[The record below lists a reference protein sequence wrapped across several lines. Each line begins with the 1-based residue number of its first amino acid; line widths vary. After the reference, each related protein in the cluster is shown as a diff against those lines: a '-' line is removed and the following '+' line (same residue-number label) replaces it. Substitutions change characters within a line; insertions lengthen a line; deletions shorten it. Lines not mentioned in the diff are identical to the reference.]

1 MLGADWTAD
10 AMTWVVV
17 IIIVLFVISRCL
29 FVVHQQTKEIIERL
43 GRFHR
48 LANPG
53 LNFKVP
59 ILDKRVWKVELR
71 VQQLSVT
78 VETKTKDNVFV
89 KVPVAVQYRA
99 IPDRAADTYYQLTDD
114 EEQLTS
120 YVLDVVRAKVPTLA
134 LDEVFEKKDDI
145 AAAVKEHLD
154 ETMKSFGWEV
164 LSALVTDV
172 DPAENVKAAMNEIQ
186 AQSRLQIAAQ
196 AKGEANKILTVKNAE
211 AEAESKRLQGEGIAN
226 QRKAIVE
233 GLRESVRQF
242 QDATGVNAT
251 EVLRLVLLTQYF
263 DTLKEIGMSA
273 GSKVIMLPHAPAGMA
288 DIADQITNAI
298 IVGEEATGSPGGRVE
313 SSSDRHTARSSVP
326 PSPNSGSGKT

>member
-1 MLGADWTAD
+1 MVDTGMIAQTL
-10 AMTWVVV
+10 TWIAVVV
-17 IIIVLFVISRCL
+17 IALLILSSGL

-53 LNFKVP
+53 LNFKWP
-59 ILDKRVWKVELR
+59 IIEKRVWQVELR
-71 VQQLSVT
+71 VQQLVVT

-114 EEQLTS
+114 QKQLTS

-145 AAAVKEHLD
+145 AAAVKGHLD

-186 AQSRLQIAAQ
+186 AQSRLQVAAQ

-233 GLRESVRQF
+233 GLRESVKQF

-251 EVLRLVLLTQYF
+251 DVLRLVLLTQYF
-263 DTLKEIGMSA
+263 DTLKEIGVSA
-273 GSKVIMLPHAPAGMA
+273 GSKVIMLPHAPAGMS
-288 DIADQITNAI
+288 DIADQITKSI
-298 IVGEEATGSPGGRVE
+298 ISGEEATS
-313 SSSDRHTARSSVP
+313 H
-326 PSPNSGSGKT
+326 

>member
-1 MLGADWTAD
+1 MVSTDLVAEAF
-10 AMTWVVV
+10 TWVGATIVV
-17 IIIVLFVISRCL
+17 LLILSSGL
-29 FVVHQQTKEIIERL
+29 FVVHQQTKEIVERL

-53 LNFKVP
+53 LNFKWP

-71 VQQLSVT
+71 VQQLIVT

-99 IPDRAADTYYQLTDD
+99 IPERAADTYYQLTDD
-114 EEQLTS
+114 QKQLTS

-145 AAAVKEHLD
+145 AAAVKGHLD
-154 ETMKSFGWEV
+154 DTMKNFGWEV

-186 AQSRLQIAAQ
+186 AQSRLQVAAQ
-196 AKGEANKILTVKNAE
+196 AKGEANKVLTVKNAE

-233 GLRESVRQF
+233 GLRESVKQF
-242 QDATGVNAT
+242 QDATGVNAND
-251 EVLRLVLLTQYF
+251 VLRLVLLTQYF
-263 DTLKEIGMSA
+263 DTLKEIGVSA

-288 DIADQITNAI
+288 DIADQITKSI
-298 IVGEEATGSPGGRVE
+298 ISGEEATS
-313 SSSDRHTARSSVP
+313 H
-326 PSPNSGSGKT
+326 

>member
-1 MLGADWTAD
+1 
-10 AMTWVVV
+10 
-17 IIIVLFVISRCL
+17 
-29 FVVHQQTKEIIERL
+29 
-43 GRFHR
+43 
-48 LANPG
+48 
-53 LNFKVP
+53 
-59 ILDKRVWKVELR
+59 
-71 VQQLSVT
+71 
-78 VETKTKDNVFV
+78 V

-263 DTLKEIGMSA
+263 DTLKEIGVSA
-273 GSKVIMLPHAPAGMA
+273 GSKVIMLPHAPAGMG
-288 DIADQITNAI
+288 DIADQITKAI
-298 IVGEEATGSPGGRVE
+298 ITGEEATS
-313 SSSDRHTARSSVP
+313 H
-326 PSPNSGSGKT
+326 

>member
-1 MLGADWTAD
+1 MLGTDWTSD

-17 IIIVLFVISRCL
+17 IIILLFVISRCL

-48 LANPG
+48 LADPG
-53 LNFKVP
+53 LNFKIP

-78 VETKTKDNVFV
+78 VETKTEDNVFV

-99 IPDRAADTYYQLTDD
+99 IPERAADTYYQLTDD

-164 LSALVTDV
+164 PSALVTDV

-263 DTLKEIGMSA
+263 DTLKEIGVSA

-288 DIADQITNAI
+288 DIADQITKAI
-298 IVGEEATGSPGGRVE
+298 ITGEEATG
-313 SSSDRHTARSSVP
+313 H
-326 PSPNSGSGKT
+326 

>member
-1 MLGADWTAD
+1 MLGTDWTAD
-10 AMTWVVV
+10 AMTWVV
-17 IIIVLFVISRCL
+17 IIIILLFVISRCL

-53 LNFKVP
+53 LNFKIP

-99 IPDRAADTYYQLTDD
+99 IPARAADTYYQLTDD

-154 ETMKSFGWEV
+154 ETMKS
-164 LSALVTDV
+164 
-172 DPAENVKAAMNEIQ
+172 
-186 AQSRLQIAAQ
+186 
-196 AKGEANKILTVKNAE
+196 
-211 AEAESKRLQGEGIAN
+211 
-226 QRKAIVE
+226 
-233 GLRESVRQF
+233 SV
-242 QDATGVNAT
+242 
-251 EVLRLVLLTQYF
+251 
-263 DTLKEIGMSA
+263 
-273 GSKVIMLPHAPAGMA
+273 
-288 DIADQITNAI
+288 
-298 IVGEEATGSPGGRVE
+298 GRF
-313 SSSDRHTARSSVP
+313 
-326 PSPNSGSGKT
+326 

>member
-1 MLGADWTAD
+1 MLGTDWTAD

-17 IIIVLFVISRCL
+17 IIIVLFLISRCL

-59 ILDKRVWKVELR
+59 FIDKRVWKVELR

-154 ETMKSFGWEV
+154 ETMKSFGWEA

-263 DTLKEIGMSA
+263 DTLKEIGVSA

-288 DIADQITNAI
+288 DIADQITKAI
-298 IVGEEATGSPGGRVE
+298 ITGEEATG
-313 SSSDRHTARSSVP
+313 H
-326 PSPNSGSGKT
+326 

>member
-1 MLGADWTAD
+1 MDYQTPIEMIVGFVLL
-10 AMTWVVV
+10 V
-17 IIIVLFVISRCL
+17 IILSMFASSF

-43 GRFHR
+43 GRFRR

-53 LNFKVP
+53 LNFKWP
-59 ILDKRVWKVELR
+59 IIDKRVWKVEMR
-71 VQQLSVT
+71 VQQLVVT

-99 IPDRAADTYYQLTDD
+99 IPDRASDTYYQLSDD
-114 EEQLTS
+114 QKQLTS
-120 YVLDVVRAKVPTLA
+120 YVLDVVRARVPTLA

-154 ETMKSFGWEV
+154 ETMKNFGWEV
-164 LSALVTDV
+164 LGALVTDV

-186 AQSRLQIAAQ
+186 AQSRLQVAAQ

-233 GLRESVRQF
+233 GLRESVKQF
-242 QDATGVNAT
+242 QEATGVNAAD
-251 EVLRLVLLTQYF
+251 VLRLVLMTQYF
-263 DTLKEIGMSA
+263 DTLKEIGVSA
-273 GSKVIMLPHAPAGMA
+273 GSKVIMLPHSPSGMV
-288 DIADQITNAI
+288 DVADQLTKSI
-298 IVGEEATGSPGGRVE
+298 ISGEEAT
-313 SSSDRHTARSSVP
+313 
-326 PSPNSGSGKT
+326 SG

>member
-1 MLGADWTAD
+1 MLGTDWTAD
-10 AMTWVVV
+10 AMTWVV
-17 IIIVLFVISRCL
+17 IIIILLFVVSRCL

-48 LANPG
+48 LADPG
-53 LNFKVP
+53 LNFKIP

-211 AEAESKRLQGEGIAN
+211 ADAESKRLQGEGVAN

-233 GLRESVRQF
+233 GLRESVKQF

-263 DTLKEIGMSA
+263 DTLKEIGVSA

-288 DIADQITNAI
+288 DIADQITKAI
-298 IVGEEATGSPGGRVE
+298 ISGEEATG
-313 SSSDRHTARSSVP
+313 H
-326 PSPNSGSGKT
+326 

>member
-1 MLGADWTAD
+1 MLGTDWTAD
-10 AMTWVVV
+10 AMTWVV
-17 IIIVLFVISRCL
+17 IIIILLFVVSRCL

-48 LANPG
+48 LADPG
-53 LNFKVP
+53 LNFKIP

-211 AEAESKRLQGEGIAN
+211 ADAESKRLQGESVAN

-233 GLRESVRQF
+233 GLRESVKQF

-251 EVLRLVLLTQYF
+251 EVLRLVLLTIL
-263 DTLKEIGMSA
+263 T
-273 GSKVIMLPHAPAGMA
+273 
-288 DIADQITNAI
+288 
-298 IVGEEATGSPGGRVE
+298 R
-313 SSSDRHTARSSVP
+313 
-326 PSPNSGSGKT
+326 

>member
-1 MLGADWTAD
+1 MDIQTPF
-10 AMTWVVV
+10 T
-17 IIIVLFVISRCL
+17 IVISAFVL
-29 FVVHQQTKEIIERL
+29 IFVLSLFKSSFFVVHQQTKEVIERL
-43 GRFHR
+43 GKFHH

-53 LNFKVP
+53 LNFKWP
-59 ILDKRVWKVELR
+59 IIDKRVWKVELR
-71 VQQLSVT
+71 VQQLIVT

-99 IPDRAADTYYQLTDD
+99 LPDRASDTYYQLSDD
-114 EEQLTS
+114 QKQLTS
-120 YVLDVVRAKVPTLA
+120 YVLDVVRARVPTLN

-154 ETMKSFGWEV
+154 ETMKTFGWEV

-186 AQSRLQIAAQ
+186 AQTRLQVAAQ

-233 GLRESVRQF
+233 GLRESVKQF
-242 QDATGVNAT
+242 QEATGVNAGD
-251 EVLRLVLLTQYF
+251 VLRLVLMTQYF
-263 DTLKEIGMSA
+263 DTMKEIGVSA
-273 GSKVIMLPHAPAGMA
+273 AAKVIMMPHTPAGMS
-288 DIADQITNAI
+288 DIADQITKSI
-298 IVGEEATGSPGGRVE
+298 ITGEEA
-313 SSSDRHTARSSVP
+313 
-326 PSPNSGSGKT
+326 SG

>member
-1 MLGADWTAD
+1 MDYQTPIEMIVGFVLL
-10 AMTWVVV
+10 V
-17 IIIVLFVISRCL
+17 IILSMFASSF

-43 GRFHR
+43 GRFRR

-53 LNFKVP
+53 LNFKWP
-59 ILDKRVWKVELR
+59 IIDKRVWKVEMR
-71 VQQLSVT
+71 VQQLVVT

-99 IPDRAADTYYQLTDD
+99 IPDRASDTYYQLSDD
-114 EEQLTS
+114 QKQLTS
-120 YVLDVVRAKVPTLA
+120 YVLDVVRARVPTLA

-154 ETMKSFGWEV
+154 ETMKNFGWEV
-164 LSALVTDV
+164 LGALVTDV

-186 AQSRLQIAAQ
+186 AQSRLQVAAQ

-233 GLRESVRQF
+233 GLRESVKQF
-242 QDATGVNAT
+242 QEATGVNAAD
-251 EVLRLVLLTQYF
+251 VLRLVLMTQYF
-263 DTLKEIGMSA
+263 DTLKEIGVSA
-273 GSKVIMLPHAPAGMA
+273 GSKLIMMPHAPAGMI
-288 DIADQITNAI
+288 DIADQLTKSI
-298 IVGEEATGSPGGRVE
+298 ISGEEAT
-313 SSSDRHTARSSVP
+313 
-326 PSPNSGSGKT
+326 SG

>member
-1 MLGADWTAD
+1 MLGTDWTAD

-17 IIIVLFVISRCL
+17 IVIVLFLISRCL

-53 LNFKVP
+53 LNVKIP

-263 DTLKEIGMSA
+263 DTLKEIGVSA

-288 DIADQITNAI
+288 DIADQITKAI
-298 IVGEEATGSPGGRVE
+298 ITGEEATSR
-313 SSSDRHTARSSVP
+313 
-326 PSPNSGSGKT
+326 

>member
-1 MLGADWTAD
+1 MLGTDWTAD

-17 IIIVLFVISRCL
+17 IIIVLFLISRCL

-59 ILDKRVWKVELR
+59 FIDKRVWKVELR

-211 AEAESKRLQGEGIAN
+211 AEAELKRLQGEGIAN

-263 DTLKEIGMSA
+263 DTLKEIGVSA

-288 DIADQITNAI
+288 DIADQITKAI
-298 IVGEEATGSPGGRVE
+298 ITGEEATG
-313 SSSDRHTARSSVP
+313 H
-326 PSPNSGSGKT
+326 

>member
-1 MLGADWTAD
+1 MDVNGLISEALAVIG
-10 AMTWVVV
+10 
-17 IIIVLFVISRCL
+17 IIIVFLLILSSCL
-29 FVVHQQTKEIIERL
+29 FVVHQQTKEVIERL

-53 LNFKVP
+53 LNFKWPV
-59 ILDKRVWKVELR
+59 IDKRVWKVALR
-71 VQQLSVT
+71 VQQLVVT

-114 EEQLTS
+114 QKQLTS
-120 YVLDVVRAKVPTLA
+120 YVLDVVRAKVPTLE

-145 AAAVKEHLD
+145 AAAVKGHLD
-154 ETMKSFGWEV
+154 ETMKNFGWEV

-186 AQSRLQIAAQ
+186 AQTRLQVAAQ

-211 AEAESKRLQGEGIAN
+211 AEAESKRLQGEGIAH
-226 QRKAIVE
+226 QRQAIVE
-233 GLRESVRQF
+233 GLRESVKQF

-251 EVLRLVLLTQYF
+251 DVLRLVLLTQYF
-263 DTLKEIGMSA
+263 DTLKEIGVSSGA
-273 GSKVIMLPHAPAGMA
+273 KVIMLPHSPGGMT
-288 DIADQITNAI
+288 DIADQITKSI
-298 IVGEEATGSPGGRVE
+298 ISGEEAT
-313 SSSDRHTARSSVP
+313 
-326 PSPNSGSGKT
+326 SG

>member
-1 MLGADWTAD
+1 MADTGLIAQTL
-10 AMTWVVV
+10 TWIAVVV
-17 IIIVLFVISRCL
+17 IVLLILSSGL

-53 LNFKVP
+53 LNFKWP
-59 ILDKRVWKVELR
+59 IIDKRVWTVELR
-71 VQQLSVT
+71 VQQLVVT

-89 KVPVAVQYRA
+89 KLPVAVQYRA

-114 EEQLTS
+114 QKQLTS
-120 YVLDVVRAKVPTLA
+120 YVLDVVRAKVPTLN

-164 LSALVTDV
+164 LGALVTDV

-186 AQSRLQIAAQ
+186 AQTRLQVAAQ
-196 AKGEANKILTVKNAE
+196 AKGEANKILMVKNAE
-211 AEAESKRLQGEGIAN
+211 GEAESKRLQGEGIAN

-233 GLRESVRQF
+233 GLRESVKQF
-242 QDATGVNAT
+242 REATGVPPR
-251 EVLRLVLLTQYF
+251 EVMQLVLMTQYF
-263 DTLKEIGMSA
+263 DTMKEIGVAA
-273 GSKVIMLPHAPAGMA
+273 GSKVILMPH
-288 DIADQITNAI
+288 
-298 IVGEEATGSPGGRVE
+298 SPGGLSEVA
-313 SSSDRHTARSSVP
+313 DQM
-326 PSPNSGSGKT
+326 

>member
-1 MLGADWTAD
+1 MQNGALIAETFL
-10 AMTWVVV
+10 WVVLL
-17 IIIVLFVISRCL
+17 IIVLMIVKSGF

-53 LNFKVP
+53 LNFKWP
-59 ILDKRVWKVELR
+59 LLDKRVWKVELR
-71 VQQLSVT
+71 VQQLVVT

-99 IPDRAADTYYQLTDD
+99 IPERASDTYYQLTDD
-114 EEQLTS
+114 QKQLTS

-154 ETMKSFGWEV
+154 ETMKNFGWEV
-164 LSALVTDV
+164 LGALVTDV

-186 AQSRLQIAAQ
+186 AQSRLQVAAQ

-233 GLRESVRQF
+233 GLRESVKQF
-242 QDATGVNAT
+242 QEATGVNAT
-251 EVLRLVLLTQYF
+251 DVLRLVLMTQYF
-263 DTLKEIGMSA
+263 DTLKEIGVSA
-273 GSKVIMLPHAPAGMA
+273 GSKVILLPHAPAGMA
-288 DIADQITNAI
+288 DIADQITKSI
-298 IVGEEATGSPGGRVE
+298 ISAEEAT
-313 SSSDRHTARSSVP
+313 
-326 PSPNSGSGKT
+326 SG

>member
-1 MLGADWTAD
+1 MLGTDWTAD

-17 IIIVLFVISRCL
+17 IIILLFVISRCL

-48 LANPG
+48 LADPG
-53 LNFKVP
+53 LNFKIP

-211 AEAESKRLQGEGIAN
+211 AEADAESKRLQGEGVAN

-233 GLRESVRQF
+233 GLRESVKQF

-263 DTLKEIGMSA
+263 DTLKEIGVSA

-288 DIADQITNAI
+288 DIADQITKAI
-298 IVGEEATGSPGGRVE
+298 ITGEEATSR
-313 SSSDRHTARSSVP
+313 
-326 PSPNSGSGKT
+326 

>member
-1 MLGADWTAD
+1 
-10 AMTWVVV
+10 
-17 IIIVLFVISRCL
+17 VLLILSSGF
-29 FVVHQQTKEIIERL
+29 FVVHQQTKEIVERL

-53 LNFKVP
+53 LNFKWP
-59 ILDKRVWKVELR
+59 IIDKRVWKVELR
-71 VQQLSVT
+71 VQQLIVT

-99 IPDRAADTYYQLTDD
+99 IPERAADTYYQLTDD
-114 EEQLTS
+114 QKQLTS

-145 AAAVKEHLD
+145 AAAVKGHLD
-154 ETMKSFGWEV
+154 ETMKNFGWEV

-186 AQSRLQIAAQ
+186 AQSRLQVAAQ

-233 GLRESVRQF
+233 GLRESVKQF
-242 QDATGVNAT
+242 QDATGVNAND
-251 EVLRLVLLTQYF
+251 VLRLVLLTQYF
-263 DTLKEIGMSA
+263 DTLKEIGVSA

-288 DIADQITNAI
+288 DIADQITKSI
-298 IVGEEATGSPGGRVE
+298 ISGEEAT
-313 SSSDRHTARSSVP
+313 
-326 PSPNSGSGKT
+326 SG

>member
-1 MLGADWTAD
+1 MIGTEWTAD

-17 IIIVLFVISRCL
+17 IIIVLFLISRCL

-53 LNFKVP
+53 LNVKIP
-59 ILDKRVWKVELR
+59 LLDKRVWKVELR

-78 VETKTKDNVFV
+78 VETKTMDNVFV

-99 IPDRAADTYYQLTDD
+99 IPERAADTYYQLNDD

-145 AAAVKEHLD
+145 AAAVKEHLH

-263 DTLKEIGMSA
+263 DTLKEIGVSA

-288 DIADQITNAI
+288 DIADQITKAI
-298 IVGEEATGSPGGRVE
+298 ITGEEATSR
-313 SSSDRHTARSSVP
+313 
-326 PSPNSGSGKT
+326 

>member
-1 MLGADWTAD
+1 MISTSLVAETF
-10 AMTWVVV
+10 TW
-17 IIIVLFVISRCL
+17 IAIIVILLMILSSGL
-29 FVVHQQTKEIIERL
+29 FVVHQQTKEVIERL

-53 LNFKVP
+53 LNFKWP

-71 VQQLSVT
+71 VQQLVVT

-114 EEQLTS
+114 QKQLTS

-145 AAAVKEHLD
+145 AAAVKGHLD
-154 ETMKSFGWEV
+154 ETMKNFGWEV

-186 AQSRLQIAAQ
+186 AQSRLQVAAQ

-211 AEAESKRLQGEGIAN
+211 GEAESKRLQGEGIAN

-233 GLRESVRQF
+233 GLRESVKQF
-242 QDATGVNAT
+242 QDATGVNAND
-251 EVLRLVLLTQYF
+251 VLRLVLLTQYF
-263 DTLKEIGMSA
+263 DTLKEIGVSA
-273 GSKVIMLPHAPAGMA
+273 GSKVIMLPHSPAGMS
-288 DIADQITNAI
+288 DIADQITKSI
-298 IVGEEATGSPGGRVE
+298 IAGEEAT
-313 SSSDRHTARSSVP
+313 
-326 PSPNSGSGKT
+326 SG

>member
-1 MLGADWTAD
+1 MLGTDLTAD
-10 AMTWVVV
+10 TMTWIVV
-17 IIIVLFVISRCL
+17 IVILLFILSRCL

-263 DTLKEIGMSA
+263 DTLKEIGVSA

-288 DIADQITNAI
+288 DIADQITKAI
-298 IVGEEATGSPGGRVE
+298 ITGEEATR
-313 SSSDRHTARSSVP
+313 R
-326 PSPNSGSGKT
+326 